1 MRLIAVEGIDASG
14 KETQVNKLY
23 LALKNKGYDVA
34 VVGFPRYHTPIGQVL
49 LDYFKGETSLTTEA
63 VHMLLEADRQDFME
77 DLLLLEETGCEYVIL
92 DRFTLSNLAFGVAR
106 GVELDWL
113 RGLAEKVRQPDI
125 TFILDISAE
134 TSFKRKVNRDILEQD
149 ADLQNR
155 ARVVYQTLARRL
167 SEEEDYLVHVID
179 ANTATPD
186 ALHEVL
192 MSHIETLYL
201 GVQYPEVAT
210 EE

>member
-1 MRLIAVEGIDASG
+1 MWVIAVEGIDASG
-14 KETQVNKLY
+14 KETQVNMLY
-23 LALKNKGYDVA
+23 AALKNKGFDVA
-34 VVGFPRYHTPIGQVL
+34 VEGFPRYHTPIGHL
-49 LDYFKGETSLTTEA
+49 LFDYFHGDISLSTEA

-77 DLLLLEETGCEYVIL
+77 HIILLEETGCEFLIL

-113 RGLAEKVRQPDI
+113 RGLASKVRQPDI

-134 TSFKRKVNRDILEQD
+134 TSFKRKSNRDLLESDMELQD
-149 ADLQNR
+149 R
-155 ARVVYQTLARRL
+155 ARVVYQSLARRL
-167 SEEEDYLVHVID
+167 SEEEDCLIQVID
-179 ANTATPD
+179 ANTATPEE
-186 ALHEVL
+186 LHEVL

-201 GVQYPEVAT
+201 GVRYPEVAT

>member
-14 KETQVNKLY
+14 KETQVNKLF
-23 LALKNKGYDVA
+23 LALKAKGYDVA
-34 VVGFPRYHTPIGQVL
+34 VAGFPRYHTPIGQVL
-49 LDYFKGETSLTTEA
+49 LGYFQGEVALSTES

-77 DLLLLEETGCEYVIL
+77 DIRLYEETGCEFVIL

-113 RGLAEKVRQPDI
+113 RDLSKKVRQPDL

-134 TSFKRKVNRDILEQD
+134 TSFKRKADRDILEQD
-149 ADLQNR
+149 AELQSR
-155 ARVVYQTLARRL
+155 ARVVYQSLARRL
-167 SEEEDYLVHVID
+167 SEEDYLIQVID

-186 ALHEVL
+186 ELHEVI

-201 GVQYPEVAT
+201 GVQYPEMVA